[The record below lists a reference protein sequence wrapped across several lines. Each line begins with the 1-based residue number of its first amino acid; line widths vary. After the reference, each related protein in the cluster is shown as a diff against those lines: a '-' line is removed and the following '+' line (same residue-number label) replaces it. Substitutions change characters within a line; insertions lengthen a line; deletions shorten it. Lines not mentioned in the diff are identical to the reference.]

1 MKLTRKKV
9 AIFVDSRKESGG
21 AYQEVLNFLR
31 NIKKY
36 NQDNIE
42 FLIICT
48 SRKLNLKLEDQN
60 LELHYFSMNV
70 LERWICYLRNFGP
83 FVRRIKK
90 YFFIKNKFEN
100 FLKRINVDLVFF
112 AGPSQYSLYLEDTK
126 FFITIPDVD
135 HRENIEFPEIVDT
148 AEFHRKDEIFQKA
161 LPKAIAVIT
170 NAQIL
175 KERISFFYGVL
186 EKRIF
191 IINFQPSS
199 GVDNF
204 KGINLAKQKKTRE
217 SLKLPKN
224 YIFYPAVR
232 HPHKNH
238 RNLVDALKILRSKF
252 KIDLQMVFCGGDTAY
267 TGSLKEYI
275 NNQDLNDHILFL
287 DFVENDILPYLYLD
301 AFIMVMPSL
310 IGPTNIPPWEAF
322 KTGTPAIY
330 SELEGI
336 KDVLGDAVYYID
348 PLDPNSI
355 AKGIKEIYENKE
367 LRNKLIISGKKRL
380 NEIKARNEFKQFF
393 EIIKRFR
400 KIRSIWEFNN

>member
-267 TGSLKEYI
+267 TGSLKEYV

>member
-204 KGINLAKQKKTRE
+204 KGINLAKQKK
-217 SLKLPKN
+217 
-224 YIFYPAVR
+224 
-232 HPHKNH
+232 
-238 RNLVDALKILRSKF
+238 
-252 KIDLQMVFCGGDTAY
+252 
-267 TGSLKEYI
+267 
-275 NNQDLNDHILFL
+275 
-287 DFVENDILPYLYLD
+287 
-301 AFIMVMPSL
+301 
-310 IGPTNIPPWEAF
+310 
-322 KTGTPAIY
+322 
-330 SELEGI
+330 
-336 KDVLGDAVYYID
+336 
-348 PLDPNSI
+348 
-355 AKGIKEIYENKE
+355 
-367 LRNKLIISGKKRL
+367 KR
-380 NEIKARNEFKQFF
+380 K
-393 EIIKRFR
+393 
-400 KIRSIWEFNN
+400 

>member
-1 MKLTRKKV
+1 M
-9 AIFVDSRKESGG
+9 
-21 AYQEVLNFLR
+21 
-31 NIKKY
+31 
-36 NQDNIE
+36 
-42 FLIICT
+42 
-48 SRKLNLKLEDQN
+48 
-60 LELHYFSMNV
+60 
-70 LERWICYLRNFGP
+70 
-83 FVRRIKK
+83 
-90 YFFIKNKFEN
+90 
-100 FLKRINVDLVFF
+100 
-112 AGPSQYSLYLEDTK
+112 
-126 FFITIPDVD
+126 
-135 HRENIEFPEIVDT
+135 
-148 AEFHRKDEIFQKA
+148 
-161 LPKAIAVIT
+161 
-170 NAQIL
+170 
-175 KERISFFYGVL
+175 
-186 EKRIF
+186 
-191 IINFQPSS
+191 
-199 GVDNF
+199 DNF
-204 KGINLAKQKKTRE
+204 KGIDPEKQKKIRE